1 MAWKHTVILIS
12 LLLGALIPS
21 GWAQTWESLRASAG
35 TITSVKTRFTQT
47 KHLPILSKP
56 LISKGKLWYQA
67 PGSLRWEYISPI
79 HSILLMHNS
88 RVKRFTLD
96 ARTHQ
101 FREESGEGLDAMQ
114 VVLGEITQWLNG
126 RFDDNPMFTA
136 RLEPGGKIVLT
147 PKEKAFGEVIQRIE
161 VTLDTQPG
169 RQSGQQQGQ
178 QPGTIR
184 RVLIYESETAYTD
197 LSFDSTKL
205 NQSIDESVFQ
215 KVP

>member
-12 LLLGALIPS
+12 LLLCALMPS
-21 GWAQTWESLRASAG
+21 GRAQTWENIQASAG
-35 TITSVKTRFTQT
+35 TITSVETGFTQT
-47 KHLPILSKP
+47 KYLPILNKP

-79 HSILLMHNS
+79 HSILLMHNG
-88 RVKRFTLD
+88 RVKRVTQD
-96 ARTHQ
+96 PRTHQ
-101 FREESGEGLDAMQ
+101 FREEPGEGLDAMQ

-147 PKEKAFGEVIQRIE
+147 PKQKGFGEVIQRIE

-169 RQSGQQQGQ
+169 QQSGQQQGM
-178 QPGTIR
+178 IR
-184 RVLIYESETAYTD
+184 RILIYESETAYTD
-197 LSFDSTKL
+197 LSFDGTKL